1 MKILV
6 VCGAGASSTFVAQR
20 VRRAALGRGIDLSAS
35 AGTSR
40 SIPNDLDAADL
51 VLVGAPTSPSTSSSS
66 VPRLRRARALV
77 VLLPDDV
84 FTDLDGTR
92 TLALVEDAL
101 RSPSPRTRS
110 ESDAETMPHLTRT
123 VRIGSSRGLHA
134 RPAKLF
140 AQSAK
145 DAGIR

>member
-51 VLVGAPTSPSTSSSS
+51 VLVGPHLALDVELIRAEAAP
-66 VPRLRRARALV
+66 RGALV

-101 RSPSPRTRS
+101 RSRQ
-110 ESDAETMPHLTRT
+110 
-123 VRIGSSRGLHA
+123 
-134 RPAKLF
+134 PA
-140 AQSAK
+140 
-145 DAGIR
+145 DTI

>member
-20 VRRAALGRGIDLSAS
+20 VRRAALDRGLDLTAT

-40 SIPNDLDAADL
+40 SVPNDLDAADL
-51 VLVGAPTSPSTSSSS
+51 VLVGPHLALDAERIRAEAAPWN
-66 VPRLRRARALV
+66 ALV

-101 RSPSPRTRS
+101 RSRQ
-110 ESDAETMPHLTRT
+110 
-123 VRIGSSRGLHA
+123 HA
-134 RPAKLF
+134 
-140 AQSAK
+140 
-145 DAGIR
+145 DTI